1 MSIIGIIAEFNPFH
15 NGHLHLINE
24 CKRLTGADKCIVIMS
39 GDFVQRGAPAL
50 TDKFTRARMAL
61 SCGADLVL
69 ELPVYYSTGSAE
81 FFAKGA
87 VSILDKLGVVDYLC
101 FGSECGDIESIS
113 AVAKILNKEP
123 KTYKDTL
130 SKELKKG
137 FSFASAREKALCAA
151 IDGDKAKIKDIISSP
166 NNILATEYVRAL
178 LAMKSKI
185 KPFTIKRAG
194 EDYNSEVL
202 SKVPSALSI
211 RNAIFENDKSKK
223 IALNTLKGS
232 MPKAALDLLL
242 SEETGLVKP
251 NDLSELL
258 HYKLLQS
265 SNTDLTE
272 YVDVTE
278 DISNKITKNL
288 DKYEDFESFCMKIK
302 SKDITYSRIS
312 RCLIHILLDIKKDN
326 MTEYIS
332 DSYTGY
338 VRILG
343 QKASSKDLLSEI
355 QNNSKLPVLNRLK
368 DAPHKLNPLQMRLFE
383 ESLCAGRVY
392 NIVNT
397 QGYQNE
403 YRLKPVIM

>member
-383 ESLCAGRVY
+383 ESLCAG
-392 NIVNT
+392 IVNT